1 MFGIGMPELILIL
14 VIGLIVFGP
23 GKLPEMGRMLG
34 KGMREFRKA
43 SDMLTQAMNAPDVT
57 NPRPVAPTS
66 TASAEQRAAK
76 EPIEA
81 PKQGAQEQAVS
92 QEAVAQEK
100 TQSSA
105 SAEAAEANAE
115 QGKETAA
122 KAGAG
127 PFPMAGYEPPTQE
140 SVRAAIEKQKQEG

>member
-14 VIGLIVFGP
+14 IIGLIVFGP

-43 SDMLTQAMNAPDVT
+43 SEMLTQAMNAPDVT
-57 NPRPVAPTS
+57 TSRPAAPAPA
-66 TASAEQRAAK
+66 ASAAQKAAKEQEAAAEQRAAERPAAEK
-76 EPIEA
+76 PAEA
-81 PKQGAQEQAVS
+81 PRQQDAAQ
-92 QEAVAQEK
+92 
-100 TQSSA
+100 
-105 SAEAAEANAE
+105 EAAEVSAE
-115 QGKETAA
+115 QGKETAI

-127 PFPMAGYEPPTQE
+127 PFPMEGYEPPTQE